1 MAQQVS
7 SVPNSSV
14 PRVHISAF
22 NRSHPNLWFA
32 QIEHTFRLN
41 NIVTDA
47 DQFHVVATHL
57 EDETLLAVEDLL
69 LHLPND
75 NKYKALKS
83 RLLEKFGDSN
93 QSKLQRLLKGDEFV
107 GMRPSGMLAQMRR
120 LAPDQDDF
128 IRLLFLQ
135 RLPPTIRP
143 WLSVA
148 TDNLSRI
155 ASMADKMLESI
166 ATPKVHSIDNAQHDE
181 VQAIHKTNPLSQLSA
196 AIESM
201 KNKIAFLEK
210 KSQS

>member
-1 MAQQVS
+1 MSELEGLKVELRDLRRVQEELMAQQVS

-14 PRVHISAF
+14 QRVHISAF

-32 QIEHTFRLN
+32 QIERTFRLN

-47 DQFHVVATHL
+47 DQFDVVATHL

-69 LHLPND
+69 LHPSND
-75 NKYKALKS
+75 NKYKALKC
-83 RLLEKFGDSN
+83 RILEKFGDSN

-107 GMRPSGMLAQMRR
+107 GMKPSDILAQMRR

-143 WLSVA
+143 
-148 TDNLSRI
+148 
-155 ASMADKMLESI
+155 
-166 ATPKVHSIDNAQHDE
+166 
-181 VQAIHKTNPLSQLSA
+181 
-196 AIESM
+196 
-201 KNKIAFLEK
+201 
-210 KSQS
+210 